1 MIIKRESTVVLVGKP
16 GIERLPSTMPSSL
29 SQNLFIVFPEIY
41 MPTLRTVGARE
52 RRQLLLSLLGE
63 IKAGS

>member
-1 MIIKRESTVVLVGKP
+1 
-16 GIERLPSTMPSSL
+16 MPSSL